1 MKIVE
6 PYVKLVQVTPN
17 AAELIELCGRLCYKS
32 EDAITEGSAASF
44 IAMLKRRGHLSVL
57 EHAVAS
63 FIIGTD
69 RGVTHELVRH
79 RIASFSQTST
89 RYCNYS
95 KDKFGSEITVVKPV
109 DLPEDCGSYRIWE
122 TAMKEAEASYLSLT
136 SRGISPQTAR
146 SVLPT
151 CLFTEIAMTANFRE
165 WAHFLELR
173 TSAAAHPDMR
183 RVANLIQ
190 RELVRVAPTI
200 FDIKQ

>member
-1 MKIVE
+1 MKIVG

-32 EDAITEGSAASF
+32 EDAITEGSAVSF

-79 RIASFSQTST
+79 RLASYSQTST

-95 KDKFGSEITVVKPV
+95 KDKFDGEISVVRPV
-109 DLPEDCGSYRIWE
+109 DIMVDTRADDIWLGCCE
-122 TAMKEAEASYLSLT
+122 EAERSYLQLLAQ
-136 SRGISPQTAR
+136 GASPQTAR

-165 WAHFLELR
+165 WAHFIELR

-190 RELVRVAPTI
+190 RELVRVAPGI
-200 FDIKQ
+200 FDVK